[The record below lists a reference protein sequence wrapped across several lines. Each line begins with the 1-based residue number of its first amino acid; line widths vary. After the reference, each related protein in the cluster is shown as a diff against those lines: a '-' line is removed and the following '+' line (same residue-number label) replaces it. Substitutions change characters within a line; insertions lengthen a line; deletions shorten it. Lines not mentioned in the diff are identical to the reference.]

1 MACATCGSSFTHVSK
16 NFSYLKLP
24 VGITI
29 ICDTFRCNNDKSP
42 HYYTS
47 IKTITRAEA
56 KQQRL
61 DKKFM
66 LDIKPMPKNPN
77 AGVPY
82 TKRTDLG
89 EMTPDEIRIR
99 DKVNK
104 EMEKRG
110 DFK

>member
-1 MACATCGSSFTHVSK
+1 
-16 NFSYLKLP
+16 
-24 VGITI
+24 
-29 ICDTFRCNNDKSP
+29 
-42 HYYTS
+42 
-47 IKTITRAEA
+47 
-56 KQQRL
+56 
-61 DKKFM
+61 M